1 MSARPQRER
10 KPITTLAN
18 NQGRNAAEAAAR
30 AAARPKTAGPK
41 TAGIKRKRSPEA
53 VVVNIARINVL
64 PTGKGT
70 LIPLL
75 KILISQVT
83 SDTDLQQ
90 FLISLYD
97 ETANNK
103 YTVDLF
109 GGKTKEEAKQRIA
122 VHIDL
127 FSNKLYRGS
136 TPQMSFNIKGDDM
149 INLAYLMYLDMLHDT
164 TIPKNMTFK
173 TFCKESIQVSIKVPA
188 PTLKDKKATKMV
200 KKIQKSPVYI
210 LFGKELKAKETDYIK
225 LVNAFIAE
233 SGGKAELAVKN
244 NLPSIYPKILER
256 DVTIR
261 MDQVTPNILT
271 PGHNMFLSVDQE
283 DEKATVTLDI
293 QKTKY
298 NLPGG
303 GKGKIMYPLVSVANL
318 MDPGKNMLIESAKED
333 SKYFMLGLNNKDI
346 SSRLTWNY
354 KQPKFTINH
363 DNGETTIGAY
373 YTDVARVTNNNR
385 NTTTK
390 RGYAYKI
397 KNNKGEYRFSS
408 NISKAKA
415 KDGSTGEKV
424 AKFLGDFLQALTVVS
439 YIKGNNNAKYHY
451 CLATGDAMLANNFIF
466 LCSRSGVSPNLWMA
480 TSTQQVSKV
489 YGKMI
494 DQIQVVKPAPTQVRN
509 APVNIKGNQNESS
522 GNNRTE
528 GGGNSGILGRVFGR
542 APSVSRNNGGNVN
555 NTVSVAGSIQ
565 GSVSIN
571 NNKNNMNSNS
581 QRPTK
586 RARNNDN
593 NVNQPPAKRVN
604 VNVSR
609 NNTVSVAGSNQKA
622 NTRNRLIKNL
632 KNKGLSN
639 NAINRFVKSY
649 NNGTKG
655 VNQILQE
662 VKTNTKRQQN
672 AKNAATLRQLK
683 QLNPELFK

>member
-53 VVVNIARINVL
+53 AVVNIARINVL

-164 TIPKNMTFK
+164 TIKKNMTFK

-188 PTLKDKKATKMV
+188 PTEKDKKKTKMV

-363 DNGETTIGAY
+363 DNGGTTIGAY

-390 RGYAYKI
+390 RGYAYEI
-397 KNNKGEYRFSS
+397 KNNKGEYRYAS

-466 LCSRSGVSPNLWMA
+466 MCSRSGVSPNLWMA

-494 DQIQVVKPAPTQVRN
+494 DNIQTVKPAPTLVRN
-509 APVNIKGNQNESS
+509 APVNINGNQNESS
-522 GNNRTE
+522 GNSRTE
-528 GGGNSGILGRVFGR
+528 GGGNSSNSGILGRIFGR
-542 APSVSRNNGGNVN
+542 APSMSRNSTNRNKPKTPNRNKPGTPNVRMGNAN
-555 NTVSVAGSIQ
+555 NTQSVAGSIQ

-571 NNKNNMNSNS
+571 NNNNNVS
-581 QRPTK
+581 QRPPK
-586 RARNNDN
+586 RARNNPN
-593 NVNQPPAKRVN
+593 RVVNQPPTKRVN
-604 VNVSR
+604 TNR
-609 NNTVSVAGSNQKA
+609 NK
-622 NTRNRLIKNL
+622 LIQNLKKKNL
-632 KNKGLSN
+632 PNFVINGL
-639 NAINRFVKSY
+639 VKSY
-649 NNGTKG
+649 DNKRKTANQVVREANNFG
-655 VNQILQE
+655 
-662 VKTNTKRQQN
+662 KTI
-672 AKNAATLRQLK
+672 AAGITTQRKKTLRAL
-683 QLNPELFK
+683 

>member
-53 VVVNIARINVL
+53 AVVNIARINVL

-188 PTLKDKKATKMV
+188 PTEKDKKKTKMV

-363 DNGETTIGAY
+363 DNGGTTIGAY

-385 NTTTK
+385 NRNTTTK
-390 RGYAYKI
+390 RGYAYEI
-397 KNNKGEYRFSS
+397 KNNKGEYRYAS

-466 LCSRSGVSPNLWMA
+466 MCSRSGVSPNLWMA

-494 DQIQVVKPAPTQVRN
+494 DNIQTVKPAPTLVRN
-509 APVNIKGNQNESS
+509 APVNINGNQNESS
-522 GNNRTE
+522 GNSRTE
-528 GGGNSGILGRVFGR
+528 GGGNTNNNQKIRNS
-542 APSVSRNNGGNVN
+542 PSVSRNKPKTLNRNNGGNVPIGNAN
-555 NTVSVAGSIQ
+555 NTASIAGSSQ

-581 QRPTK
+581 QRPPK
-586 RARNNDN
+586 
-593 NVNQPPAKRVN
+593 PAER

-609 NNTVSVAGSNQKA
+609 NKLIQNLRKKKL
-622 NTRNRLIKNL
+622 RNFVVN
-632 KNKGLSN
+632 GLM
-639 NAINRFVKSY
+639 KSY
-649 NNGTKG
+649 DN
-655 VNQILQE
+655 
-662 VKTNTKRQQN
+662 KTR
-672 AKNAATLRQLK
+672 
-683 QLNPELFK
+683 